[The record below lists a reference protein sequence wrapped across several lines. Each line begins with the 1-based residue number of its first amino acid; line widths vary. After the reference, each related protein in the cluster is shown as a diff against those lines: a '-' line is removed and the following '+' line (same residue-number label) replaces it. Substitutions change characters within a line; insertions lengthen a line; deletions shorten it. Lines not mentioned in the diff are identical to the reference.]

1 MARIRSIKPEFWD
14 SPSTA
19 KAGPWA
25 RLLYMAMWNWADDW
39 GIGDGNLV
47 RLEAFAFPN
56 DGGLYPASDGD
67 SDTPPRNFRG
77 LVSEVQ
83 NAYEIVFFEHLG
95 RPYYYIP
102 KWEDHQR
109 TEKRSKPRDDL
120 IAAAKEACNDSKYE
134 PELPL
139 VTESPR
145 KVAESPTLEVGSRN
159 RGTGEQGKGKVT
171 RANARDTD
179 ELPPVFVEFSEV
191 YPGNVPTKPALAAWT
206 AAVKRTKGQPQKI
219 LDGATALAKWAADS
233 GTESKFIRNAVKW
246 LNEDGWLDK
255 LAPVGRAS
263 PPSNIESHVALVNQL
278 AAREA
283 NPQQRQIGAGS

>member
-56 DGGLYPASDGD
+56 DGGHYPQGGGD
-67 SDTPPRNFRG
+67 SDTQPRNFRD
-77 LVSEVQ
+77 LVTEVQ
-83 NAYEIVFFEHLG
+83 NAYQIVFFEHLG
-95 RPYYYIP
+95 RPFYYIP

-120 IAAAKEACNDSKYE
+120 IEAAKEACNDNKYE

-139 VTESPR
+139 ASESPS
-145 KVAESPTLEVGSRN
+145 KVSESPTPEVGSRNRGSRN
-159 RGTGEQGKGKVT
+159 RGTGEVV
-171 RANARDTD
+171 RAPARDTPAD
-179 ELPPVFVEFSEV
+179 LPEPFMEFCAA
-191 YPGNVPTKPALAAWT
+191 YPGNVQTKPAFAVWA
-206 AAVKRTKGQPQKI
+206 AAVKRAGGYRHVVA
-219 LDGATALAKWAADS
+219 GAHAYAEWVTNS

-246 LNEDGWLDK
+246 LNEDGWRDELK
-255 LAPVGRAS
+255 NSGRAS

-278 AAREA
+278 AAKEA
-283 NPQQRQIGAGS
+283 NKQQRQIGTGT